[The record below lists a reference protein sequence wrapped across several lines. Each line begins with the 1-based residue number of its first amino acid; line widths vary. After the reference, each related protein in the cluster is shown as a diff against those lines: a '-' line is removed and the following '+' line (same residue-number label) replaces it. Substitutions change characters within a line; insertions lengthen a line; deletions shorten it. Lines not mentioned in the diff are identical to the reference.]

1 MEAFLIS
8 LRRFLVYIKYGS
20 RAVVHH
26 RAELK
31 FGRPFCILWPYDA
44 AEGML
49 DGGSQPAACR
59 AGQREPAPSVSF
71 FRIGSEVC
79 LTAFA
84 VMETASGSSV
94 HQAIEWSNAAEKRS
108 IFDFSCALC

>member
-1 MEAFLIS
+1 MEAFLSS
-8 LRRFLVYIKYGS
+8 LRRLLVYQTDGS

-26 RAELK
+26 KAELQ
-31 FGRPFCILWPYDA
+31 FRRAFCILWPKDA

-49 DGGSQPAACR
+49 E
-59 AGQREPAPSVSF
+59 EPASAVQRPTAEPEPSFSF
-71 FRIGSEVC
+71 FKIGSEAC

-84 VMETASGSSV
+84 VMETAPGSAT